1 MALDSES
8 LTYWYFRL
16 NGFFTIPNF
25 IVHPDRGALQR
36 TDVDVLGIRLP
47 NRRELLHDPMEDDVV
62 FTRIADRA
70 FVVIAEVKRD
80 RIAFNRTWTDPNLQN
95 VQRFL
100 YACGA
105 FPRAVVD
112 GAAESIYARGCYTGD
127 EVFHVSLVGIGR
139 RENQTLRRQYPS
151 VPQITWDHIGR
162 FIFSRFH
169 RYRDQ
174 KSRHDQWDDAG
185 KELWD
190 TWLRFVDDE
199 QQFCAALAQIPQM

>member
-1 MALDSES
+1 MALNSES

-25 IVHPDRGALQR
+25 VVHPDRGNLQR

-47 NRRELLHDPMEDDVV
+47 NRRELLHDPMKDDVV
-62 FTRIADRA
+62 FTRVAKRA
-70 FVVIAEVKRD
+70 FVAIAEVKRD
-80 RIAFNRTWTDPNLQN
+80 KIGFNPTWTNPNLQN

-105 FPRAVVD
+105 LPPAVVD
-112 GAAESIYARGCYTGD
+112 KVAESIYTHGCYTED
-127 EVFHVSLVGIGR
+127 KAFHFSLIGIGR
-139 RENQTLRRQYPS
+139 RENQTLYRQYPD
-151 VPQITWDHIGR
+151 VPQITWGHIGR

-174 KSRHDQWDDAG
+174 KSHHDQWDDAG

-190 TWLRFVDDE
+190 IWRRHVDDE
-199 QQFCAALAQIPQM
+199 QQFCAALTQIQ